1 MEPTRTFNL
10 LGDSIIMELYNRI
23 LKLTPNISPED
34 FDLQDNSDGNGPFI
48 SAWRSTELQPT
59 DAEIASVDDSVP
71 LPIQW
76 AAIRT
81 QRDAL
86 LAASDYT
93 QVADALGDT
102 SSWATYRQA
111 LRDVP
116 SQSDVDNITWP
127 TEPD

>member
-1 MEPTRTFNL
+1 
-10 LGDSIIMELYNRI
+10 MELYNRI

-76 AAIRT
+76 AAIRA
-81 QRDAL
+81 QRNAL
-86 LAASDYT
+86 LAACDWMANSDVT
-93 QVADALGDT
+93 MSDAWT
-102 SSWATYRQA
+102 TYRQA
-111 LRDVP
+111 LRNLP
-116 SQSDVDNITWP
+116 ASQSDPDDIVFP
-127 TEPD
+127 EEPS